1 MSLYDNHN
9 DILDQADLASIEL
22 YEARKK
28 RQDFLFL
35 LMLGITG
42 FCAFVF
48 IAPWL
53 GISMQDMDGEN
64 GVLILILMYGAC
76 LVGSFAMYLGTFFK
90 FLSTETARDI
100 EIYHQTYQPQKGHFL
115 KSALSVFASSFVFGS
130 SIYFIFINL
139 RNLFQV
145 ANNDSEFLIKVVIVG
160 IFLFVLFFMIIG
172 LFGLYHWGLYI
183 DNKMRLA
190 ESNQQKKNI
199 ALIHFLVLVGGFI
212 LFLLALSFDIVID
225 IARISREFGEDVEIP
240 LFISF
245 LAGGVNY
252 FCYTIFS
259 LFIWIRSLFRYK
271 G

>member
-1 MSLYDNHN
+1 MSLYEN
-9 DILDQADLASIEL
+9 DILDQTDLATVEL

-48 IAPWL
+48 IAPWVGL
-53 GISMQDMDGEN
+53 NVREMDN
-64 GVLILILMYGAC
+64 NSGVWILILMYGAC
-76 LVGSFAMYLGTFFK
+76 LVGSFAMYLGTLFK

-100 EIYHQTYQPQKGHFL
+100 EVYHQTYQPQKGHFL
-115 KSALSVFASSFVFGS
+115 KSALSVFASSFVFGT
-130 SIYFIFINL
+130 ILYVLFLNL
-139 RNLFQV
+139 RTFFEG
-145 ANNDSEFLIKVVIVG
+145 ASTDSEFLIKFIIVG
-160 IFLFVLFFMIIG
+160 WFLYVVFFMIIG

-199 ALIHFLVLVGGFI
+199 ALVHFLGLVGFFI
-212 LFLLALSFDIVID
+212 FSLLALSFDILED
-225 IARISREFGEDVEIP
+225 FFRLFRGFGEDVEIP
-240 LFISF
+240 LFISL

-252 FCYTIFS
+252 FCYTILS